1 MNAFEK
7 VISKLENGK
16 ATVNVADIIRAK
28 KPEKV
33 KGEAIPV
40 DPEWEKPHIWTD
52 DKKLPGASKVSAGDV
67 LYILCECKVKS
78 VTDNQS
84 EENGKTEK
92 RREVNLVVEKMGV
105 VD

>member
-7 VISKLENGK
+7 IISKLENGK
-16 ATVNVADIIRAK
+16 ATVNVADTIRAK

-40 DPEWEKPHIWTD
+40 DPEWEKPHIYTD
-52 DKKLPGASKVSAGDV
+52 DKKLPGAANVKAGDV
-67 LYILCECKVKS
+67 IYILCECKVKS
-78 VTDNQS
+78 VTDN
-84 EENGKTEK
+84 ERIEDGKTEK
-92 RREVNLVVEKMGV
+92 SREVNLCIEKMGV